1 MSQWLKKVGD
11 TPLRSNGF
19 ILDSFATNDSKEF
32 NAPSIRAVEERTDN
46 NLIFG
51 SNFRGVPSGA
61 HDDASL
67 CGWTIEGSDIDQFF
81 KGDGIR
87 IVGDMNGDTT
97 THTIYSPK
105 FYLDNVHALDSAPA
119 FSLSLE
125 IEQGDYSSGED
136 PRDPFIAKLE
146 NIVSPY
152 NPQSMPVF
160 DDPRGYFEIKV
171 NSILDG
177 VLAIDFI
184 NYSNK
189 DFYIHW
195 IKFEIGEACT
205 SYHEI
210 NKDESTRDAILKAV
224 NDFLLVEKVTVAT
237 SAIPPYAMAETGGAK
252 NIAKEGYKALGVV
265 GLKFPNDV
273 TYSSMYT
280 GYLGGSGDMLYYV
293 ITNLTASEKTN
304 SFDAYIL
311 YQRIF

>member
-11 TPLRSNGF
+11 TPLRANGF
-19 ILDSFATNDSKEF
+19 IINGFATNDNKEF
-32 NAPSIRAVEERTDN
+32 NAPSIKSVEERTDN
-46 NLIFG
+46 NLVFG

-61 HDDASL
+61 HNDASL

-87 IVGDMNGDTT
+87 IVGDMNGDTI

-105 FYLDNVHALDSAPA
+105 FYLDNAHALDSAPA

-152 NPQSMPVF
+152 NPQSMPVY

-171 NSILDG
+171 NSIADG

-184 NYSNK
+184 NYTNK

-224 NDFLLVEKVTVAT
+224 NDFLLVEKVTVTT
-237 SAIPPYAMAETGGAK
+237 SAIPPYAMAETGGAT
-252 NIAKEGYKALGVV
+252 NISKEGYKALGVV

-273 TYSSMYT
+273 AYSTMYT

-311 YQRIF
+311 YQKIF